1 MAKQTI
7 TITLYMSELV
17 FDVQNKTYLTG
28 RSRTNGDNFEQVA
41 NMQADDEEESSKQ
54 ILRSI
59 GNAYGSLMAKLSEYV
74 DSNLTTATDKIIDEN
89 ANLTIALQM
98 PGSYNKAA
106 NEAVVAAVHQYIVN
120 TAIADWFVIT
130 NKTDAAEYA
139 NLAAANITQLREALN
154 KRVRPTRPDIP

>member
-28 RSRTNGDNFEQVA
+28 RSRSNGDNFEQVA

-74 DSNLTTATDKIIDEN
+74 VSNLTTATDKIIDEN

-130 NKTDAAEYA
+130 NKPDVVEYA
-139 NLAAANITQLREALN
+139 NLAAVNITQLREALN
-154 KRVRPTRPDIP
+154 KRVRPTRPEIV

>member
-28 RSRTNGDNFEQVA
+28 RSRTNGENFEQVA
-41 NMQADDEEESSKQ
+41 NMQADDEEENSKQ

-74 DSNLTTATDKIIDEN
+74 VSDKTTATNLITDQE

-120 TAIADWFVIT
+120 TAIAEWFVIT
-130 NKTDAAEYA
+130 NKSDAVEYA
-139 NLAAANITQLREALN
+139 NLAAVNITQLREALN
-154 KRVRPTRPDIP
+154 KRVRPARPAIV

>member
-28 RSRTNGDNFEQVA
+28 RSRTNGENFEQVA
-41 NMQADDEEESSKQ
+41 NMQADDEEENSKQ

-74 DSNLTTATDKIIDEN
+74 VSDKTTATNLITDQG

-130 NKTDAAEYA
+130 NKSDAVEYA
-139 NLAAANITQLREALN
+139 NLAAVNITQLREALN
-154 KRVRPTRPDIP
+154 KRVRPVRPAIV

>member
-1 MAKQTI
+1 
-7 TITLYMSELV
+7 MSELV

-28 RSRTNGDNFEQVA
+28 RSRTNGENFEQVA

-74 DSNLTTATDKIIDEN
+74 VSDKTTATNLITDQE

-130 NKTDAAEYA
+130 NKPDVVEYA
-139 NLAAANITQLREALN
+139 KLAAVNITQLREALN
-154 KRVRPTRPDIP
+154 KRIRPARPTIV

>member
-1 MAKQTI
+1 
-7 TITLYMSELV
+7 MSELV

-28 RSRTNGDNFEQVA
+28 RSRSNGDNFEQVA

-74 DSNLTTATDKIIDEN
+74 VSNLTTATDKIIDEN

-130 NKTDAAEYA
+130 NKPDVVEYA
-139 NLAAANITQLREALN
+139 NLAAVNITQLREALN
-154 KRVRPTRPDIP
+154 KRVRPTRPEIV

>member
-28 RSRTNGDNFEQVA
+28 RSRSNGDNFELVA
-41 NMQADDEEESSKQ
+41 NMQADDEEENSKQ

-74 DSNLTTATDKIIDEN
+74 YSNLTTATDKIIDEN

-106 NEAVVAAVHQYIVN
+106 NQAVVAAVHQYIVN

-130 NKTDAAEYA
+130 NKPDAVEYA
-139 NLAAANITQLREALN
+139 NLAVVNITQLREALN
-154 KRVRPTRPDIP
+154 KRVRPARPAIV

>member
-28 RSRTNGDNFEQVA
+28 RSRTNGENFEQVA
-41 NMQADDEEESSKQ
+41 NMQADDEEENSKQ

-59 GNAYGSLMAKLSEYV
+59 GNAYGSLMAKHSEYV
-74 DSNLTTATDKIIDEN
+74 GSDKTTATNLITDQE
-89 ANLTIALQM
+89 ANLIIALQM

-130 NKTDAAEYA
+130 NKSDAVEYA
-139 NLAAANITQLREALN
+139 NLAAVNITQLREALN
-154 KRVRPTRPDIP
+154 KRVRPARPAIV

>member
-28 RSRTNGDNFEQVA
+28 RSRTNGENFEQVA

-74 DSNLTTATDKIIDEN
+74 VSDKTTATNLITDQE

-130 NKTDAAEYA
+130 NKPDVVEYA
-139 NLAAANITQLREALN
+139 KLAAVNITQLREALN
-154 KRVRPTRPDIP
+154 KRIRPARPTIV

>member
-28 RSRTNGDNFEQVA
+28 RSRTNGENFEQVA
-41 NMQADDEEESSKQ
+41 NMQADDEEENSKQ

-120 TAIADWFVIT
+120 SAIADWFVIT
-130 NKTDAAEYA
+130 NKSDAVEYA
-139 NLAAANITQLREALN
+139 NLAAVNITQLREALN
-154 KRVRPTRPDIP
+154 KRVRPARTAIV

>member
-1 MAKQTI
+1 
-7 TITLYMSELV
+7 MSELV

-28 RSRTNGDNFEQVA
+28 RSRSNGENFEQVA
-41 NMQADDEEESSKQ
+41 NMQADDEEENSKQ

-74 DSNLTTATDKIIDEN
+74 VSDKTTATNLITNQE

-130 NKTDAAEYA
+130 NKSDAVEYA
-139 NLAAANITQLREALN
+139 NLAAVNITQLREALN
-154 KRVRPTRPDIP
+154 KRVRPVRPVIV

>member
-28 RSRTNGDNFEQVA
+28 RSRTNGENFEQVA
-41 NMQADDEEESSKQ
+41 NMQADDEEENSKQ

-74 DSNLTTATDKIIDEN
+74 VSDKTTATNLITDQE

-130 NKTDAAEYA
+130 NKSDAVEYA
-139 NLAAANITQLREALN
+139 NLAAVNITQLREALN
-154 KRVRPTRPDIP
+154 KRVRPVRPAIV

>member
-28 RSRTNGDNFEQVA
+28 RSRTNGENFEQVA
-41 NMQADDEEESSKQ
+41 NMQADDEEENSKQ

-74 DSNLTTATDKIIDEN
+74 VSDKTTATNLITDQG

-130 NKTDAAEYA
+130 NKSDAVEYA
-139 NLAAANITQLREALN
+139 NLAAVNITQLREALN
-154 KRVRPTRPDIP
+154 KRVRPARPAIV

>member
-17 FDVQNKTYLTG
+17 FDVQNKTFLTG
-28 RSRTNGDNFEQVA
+28 RSRTNGENFEQVA
-41 NMQADDEEESSKQ
+41 NMQADDEEENSKQ

-74 DSNLTTATDKIIDEN
+74 VSDKTTATNLITDQE

-130 NKTDAAEYA
+130 NKSDAVEYA
-139 NLAAANITQLREALN
+139 NLAAVNITQLREALN
-154 KRVRPTRPDIP
+154 KRVRPVRPAIV

>member
-7 TITLYMSELV
+7 TITLYMSELF

-28 RSRTNGDNFEQVA
+28 RSRSNGENFEQVA
-41 NMQADDEEESSKQ
+41 NMQADDEEENSKQ

-74 DSNLTTATDKIIDEN
+74 VSDKTTATNLITDQE

-130 NKTDAAEYA
+130 NKSDAVEYA
-139 NLAAANITQLREALN
+139 NLAAVNITQLREALN
-154 KRVRPTRPDIP
+154 KRVRPVRPVIV

>member
-1 MAKQTI
+1 
-7 TITLYMSELV
+7 MSELV
-17 FDVQNKTYLTG
+17 YDVQNKTYLTG
-28 RSRTNGDNFEQVA
+28 RSRSNGDNYEQVA

-74 DSNLTTATDKIIDEN
+74 VSDKTTATNLITDQKS
-89 ANLTIALQM
+89 NLTIALQM

-106 NEAVVAAVHQYIVN
+106 NDAVVAAVHQYIVN

-130 NKTDAAEYA
+130 NKPDAAEYA

>member
-28 RSRTNGDNFEQVA
+28 RSRTNGENFEQVA

-130 NKTDAAEYA
+130 NKSDAVEYA
-139 NLAAANITQLREALN
+139 NLAAVNITQLREALN
-154 KRVRPTRPDIP
+154 KRVRPARPAIV

>member
-28 RSRTNGDNFEQVA
+28 RSRSNGDNFEQVA

-74 DSNLTTATDKIIDEN
+74 VSDKTTATNLITDQE

-130 NKTDAAEYA
+130 NKSDAADYA
-139 NLAAANITQLREALN
+139 NLAAVNITQLREALN
-154 KRVRPTRPDIP
+154 KRVRPTRPEIV

>member
-28 RSRTNGDNFEQVA
+28 RSRTNGENFEQVA

-74 DSNLTTATDKIIDEN
+74 VSDKTTATNLITDQA

-130 NKTDAAEYA
+130 NKSDAAEYA
-139 NLAAANITQLREALN
+139 NLAAVNITQLREALN
-154 KRVRPTRPDIP
+154 KRVRPARPAIV

>member
-28 RSRTNGDNFEQVA
+28 RSRTNGENFEQVA
-41 NMQADDEEESSKQ
+41 NMQADDEEENSKQ

-74 DSNLTTATDKIIDEN
+74 VSDKTTATNLITDQE

-130 NKTDAAEYA
+130 NKPDAVDYV
-139 NLAAANITQLREALN
+139 NLAAVNITQLREALN
-154 KRVRPTRPDIP
+154 KRVRPVRPAIV

>member
-28 RSRTNGDNFEQVA
+28 RSRTNGENFEQVA
-41 NMQADDEEESSKQ
+41 NMQADDEEENSKQ

-74 DSNLTTATDKIIDEN
+74 VSDKTTATNLITDQE

-130 NKTDAAEYA
+130 NKSDAVEYA
-139 NLAAANITQLREALN
+139 NLAAVNITQLREALN
-154 KRVRPTRPDIP
+154 KRVRPARPAIV

>member
-28 RSRTNGDNFEQVA
+28 RSRTNGENFEQVA
-41 NMQADDEEESSKQ
+41 NMQADDEEENSKQ

-74 DSNLTTATDKIIDEN
+74 VSDKTTSTNLITD
-89 ANLTIALQM
+89 Q
-98 PGSYNKAA
+98 
-106 NEAVVAAVHQYIVN
+106 
-120 TAIADWFVIT
+120 
-130 NKTDAAEYA
+130 
-139 NLAAANITQLREALN
+139 
-154 KRVRPTRPDIP
+154 

>member
-17 FDVQNKTYLTG
+17 YDVQNKTYLTG
-28 RSRTNGDNFEQVA
+28 RSRSNGDNFEQVA

-74 DSNLTTATDKIIDEN
+74 VSEKTTATNLITDQE

-130 NKTDAAEYA
+130 NKSDAADYA
-139 NLAAANITQLREALN
+139 NLAAVNITQLREALN
-154 KRVRPTRPDIP
+154 KRVRPTRPEIV

>member
-28 RSRTNGDNFEQVA
+28 RSRTNGENFEQVA
-41 NMQADDEEESSKQ
+41 NMQADDEEENSKQ

-74 DSNLTTATDKIIDEN
+74 VSDKTTATNLITDQE

-98 PGSYNKAA
+98 PASYNKAA

-130 NKTDAAEYA
+130 NKSDAVEYA
-139 NLAAANITQLREALN
+139 NLAAVNITQLREALN
-154 KRVRPTRPDIP
+154 KRVRPARPAIV

>member
-28 RSRTNGDNFEQVA
+28 RSRTNGENFEQVA
-41 NMQADDEEESSKQ
+41 NMQADDEEENSKQ

-74 DSNLTTATDKIIDEN
+74 VSDKTTATNLITDQE

-130 NKTDAAEYA
+130 NKSDVVEYA
-139 NLAAANITQLREALN
+139 NLAAVNITQLREALN
-154 KRVRPTRPDIP
+154 KRVRPVRPAIV

>member
-1 MAKQTI
+1 
-7 TITLYMSELV
+7 MSELV

-28 RSRTNGDNFEQVA
+28 RSRANGENFEQVA

-74 DSNLTTATDKIIDEN
+74 VSEQTTATNLITDQA

-130 NKTDAAEYA
+130 NKSDAADYS
-139 NLAAANITQLREALN
+139 NLAAVNITQLREALN
-154 KRVRPTRPDIP
+154 KRVRPDRPEIV

>member
-1 MAKQTI
+1 MAKQTV

-28 RSRTNGDNFEQVA
+28 RSRTNGENFEQVA

-74 DSNLTTATDKIIDEN
+74 VSDKTKATNLITDQA

-130 NKTDAAEYA
+130 NKSDAAEYA
-139 NLAAANITQLREALN
+139 NLAAVNITQLREALN
-154 KRVRPTRPDIP
+154 KRVRPARPAIV

>member
-28 RSRTNGDNFEQVA
+28 RSRTNGENFEQVA

-130 NKTDAAEYA
+130 NKSDAVEYA
-139 NLAAANITQLREALN
+139 NLAAVNITQLREALN
-154 KRVRPTRPDIP
+154 KRVRPARTAIV

>member
-28 RSRTNGDNFEQVA
+28 RSRTNGENFEQVA

-74 DSNLTTATDKIIDEN
+74 VSDKTTATNLITDQET
-89 ANLTIALQM
+89 NLTIALQM

-130 NKTDAAEYA
+130 NKSDAAEYA
-139 NLAAANITQLREALN
+139 NLAAVNITQLREALN
-154 KRVRPTRPDIP
+154 KRVRPARPAIV

>member
-28 RSRTNGDNFEQVA
+28 RSRTNGENFEQVA

-74 DSNLTTATDKIIDEN
+74 VSDKTTATNLITDQA

-120 TAIADWFVIT
+120 TAIADFFVIT
-130 NKTDAAEYA
+130 NKSYAA
-139 NLAAANITQLREALN
+139 
-154 KRVRPTRPDIP
+154 

>member
-28 RSRTNGDNFEQVA
+28 RSRTNGENFEQVA
-41 NMQADDEEESSKQ
+41 NMQADDEEENSKQ

-74 DSNLTTATDKIIDEN
+74 VSDKTTATNLITDQE

-130 NKTDAAEYA
+130 NKSDAVEYV
-139 NLAAANITQLREALN
+139 NLAAVNITQLREALN
-154 KRVRPTRPDIP
+154 KRVKPARPAIV

>member
-28 RSRTNGDNFEQVA
+28 RSRTNGENFEQVA
-41 NMQADDEEESSKQ
+41 NMQADDEEENSKQ

-130 NKTDAAEYA
+130 NKSDAVEYA
-139 NLAAANITQLREALN
+139 NLAAVNITQLREALN
-154 KRVRPTRPDIP
+154 KRVRPARTAIV

>member
-28 RSRTNGDNFEQVA
+28 RSRSNGENFEQVA
-41 NMQADDEEESSKQ
+41 NMQADDEEENSKQ

-74 DSNLTTATDKIIDEN
+74 VSDKTTATNLITDQE

-130 NKTDAAEYA
+130 NKSDAVEYA
-139 NLAAANITQLREALN
+139 NLAAVNITQLREALN
-154 KRVRPTRPDIP
+154 KRVRPVRPVIV

>member
-17 FDVQNKTYLTG
+17 YDVQNKTYLTG
-28 RSRTNGDNFEQVA
+28 RSRSNGDNFEQVA

-59 GNAYGSLMAKLSEYV
+59 GNAYGSLMAKLSKYV

-106 NEAVVAAVHQYIVN
+106 NDAVVAAVHQYIVN

-130 NKTDAAEYA
+130 NKPDAVEYA
-139 NLAAANITQLREALN
+139 NLAAVNITQLREALS
-154 KRVRPTRPDIP
+154 KRVRPARPAIV

>member
-28 RSRTNGDNFEQVA
+28 RSRSNGENFEQVA
-41 NMQADDEEESSKQ
+41 NMQADDEEENSKQ

-74 DSNLTTATDKIIDEN
+74 VSDKTTATNLITNQE

-130 NKTDAAEYA
+130 NKSDAVEYA
-139 NLAAANITQLREALN
+139 NLAAVNITQLREALN
-154 KRVRPTRPDIP
+154 KRVRPVRPVIV